1 MGAGGSGGPSA
12 GWYADPAGSGGLRY
26 WDGNG
31 WTEHVTPVAAPT
43 GPFSAPIS
51 TQPVSLQPVTAPG
64 RPGPRVW
71 PWFALIGVLFL
82 IGVATAAV
90 MLIPRAVRAGG
101 RVTDL
106 AAQVTARDGLDAAQT
121 LRSIEGSYANVRPD
135 TLANLEPDITFTD
148 QASTDFQTASVSS
161 SSQEFAIAVL
171 SLSGRCYV
179 IIETNGVETTGRM
192 QDDRPCLAALA
203 FGGIVPEK
211 F

>member
-1 MGAGGSGGPSA
+1 MSGGPSA

-26 WDGNG
+26 WDGSG
-31 WTEHVTPVAAPT
+31 WTEHVTPVAAT
-43 GPFSAPIS
+43 APVS
-51 TQPVSLQPVTAPG
+51 TQPASGPG
-64 RPGPRVW
+64 RTGPRVW
-71 PWFALIGVLFL
+71 PWFTLIGVLFL
-82 IGVATAAV
+82 TGVITAAV
-90 MLIPRAVRAGG
+90 MLVPRAVRAGG

-135 TLANLEPDITFTD
+135 ALADLEPDITFTD
-148 QASTDFQTASVSS
+148 EPSTDFQTASVYS

-179 IIETNGVETTGRM
+179 IIESNGIETTGRM
-192 QDDRPCLAALA
+192 QDDRPCYATLA
-203 FGGIVPEK
+203 FGGIVPEE

>member
-1 MGAGGSGGPSA
+1 MSGGPSA

-43 GPFSAPIS
+43 GPFPAPIS
-51 TQPVSLQPVTAPG
+51 RQLVSG
-64 RPGPRVW
+64 RSPTGLRVW

-82 IGVATAAV
+82 IGVIAAAV
-90 MLIPRAVRAGG
+90 MLIPQAVRAGG

-135 TLANLEPDITFTD
+135 TLVNLEPDITFTD

-192 QDDRPCLAALA
+192 QDDRPCLATLA